1 MKSQV
6 AAVIVAAGSGTR
18 MGLGR
23 KKKQYLCLDNRPIL
37 THSIFVFQDSPVI
50 DQIVVVVKEED
61 IAYCQQEIIKK
72 YNLHKVS
79 QVVAGGK
86 ERQDSVYQG
95 LKALSL
101 ATEIVLIHD
110 GVRPLVPAKILPEV
124 VQAVR
129 TYQAAVVAVPV
140 KDTIKVVAN
149 GFIKGTPER
158 NSLWAVQTPQGFYY
172 PLIMEAYRQAE
183 KTGQKSTDDSKLVEA
198 LGKPIKVVVGDYC
211 NLKVT
216 TPEDIDIATAL
227 LKRRKKSCQLV

>member
-1 MKSQV
+1 MKPQV

-149 GFIKGTPER
+149 GFINR
-158 NSLWAVQTPQGFYY
+158 HS
-172 PLIMEAYRQAE
+172 
-183 KTGQKSTDDSKLVEA
+183 
-198 LGKPIKVVVGDYC
+198 GKKFVVGCTD
-211 NLKVT
+211 
-216 TPEDIDIATAL
+216 PARIL
-227 LKRRKKSCQLV
+227 LPLDHGSIPAGRKNWAKIHR